1 MLASWDQDY
10 LWQEVHGA
18 KLASLFGMDQASVNQ
33 GNECFQFTAPKQ
45 PKKGP
50 VQTAPPSQ
58 KPPSAPGAP
67 AILLATA
74 VTAFRYVSGQY
85 VKQGKLGAAVL
96 GTHST
101 HEYKILLY
109 ASPQKPVAAAK
120 IHPSFVLTVQP
131 GSYATFYDDQQQNW
145 SLMFESEKMA
155 MDFSKEVCL
164 AKVNAAPTLDGVVV
178 QDLLLGEGPAV
189 DNGDLLEVAYS
200 GWLLQNNAIGQMF
213 DTNVGK
219 EKLLRLKLG
228 AGKVIKGWE
237 EGMLAMKKGGRR
249 LLVIPPSLAYGAQGV
264 PSRIPADSTLVFE
277 VELRRVKFLKDGGF
291 DRTSTG
297 SRDSSASSPAPSLEN
312 VSLETGIQSGV
323 PVASREPPLRAK
335 SNSLSEQ
342 LANPDSTKAKL
353 ISRMAKMGQPML
365 PFLTGP
371 LPSQMDSS
379 DSELEDANMLR
390 VIEQPRGPSPPHAQM
405 PAHPVMTQVPQ
416 AVAGLPVSSAALVP
430 LSITPAQPQPVLPA
444 SAHTFQPYPYPQSSL
459 VPSPMQTAGPM
470 YSAPTVPFQAP
481 PSDVTAFLMT
491 EARQHNTEI
500 RLAVGKVADKVE
512 QLTAKVDELHKQGG
526 APLGLAS
533 VSMETAMIMQNIQR
547 IIQENERLKQ
557 EVFER
562 SVRIEEQ
569 NTKMSELIKQ
579 KERYTEQINLLLE
592 QRNDSLKSNA
602 SQTQARVLQAEQDK
616 HALPQEGDWDQAKVA
631 QELAAAMAQISHLQL
646 ELSAQQ
652 KKETEL
658 QVQLGK
664 TLREAEACQAQM
676 SSLHSQV
683 GELRQE
689 LERVQS
695 LARADKQGQK
705 QLVQRLRGLEEELG
719 DLRAEK
725 EGLEKTLADR
735 KKKWAAERHRH
746 DDELEELRRSG
757 QQELEGLRVLL
768 RRARSNTDQAASA
781 EQLALVQAELESEWQ
796 SKCDRLVSAAQEEHS
811 RALAELTE
819 QKDALQE
826 KVTQLRDKL
835 SVRQSRHEE
844 EEEQLQVLREKYCA
858 LQENAKA
865 QRAQLEELQKSHT
878 PGASQPDVAG
888 EVKRVMN
895 GVFQTLRRE
904 IQLDES
910 YGGTAVLAIIMDTI
924 KTVTLQMLTQKQDA
938 VQERPPSDEEEEE
951 KEEQTE
957 KEVERPAEK
966 GDAQHEEEPT
976 ELAAADMKDMVDEE
990 EERGPSTEC
999 GTEEEES
1006 RPLPEEEE
1014 KKAKASEQ
1022 QVPTELAAPCHE
1034 AECPLQVPTELA
1046 APCHEAEGPLQVP
1059 TELAAPCHE
1068 AEGPLQVPTELAAP
1082 CHEVEG
1088 PLQVPTELAAPCHE
1102 AEGPL
1107 QVPSRSS
1114 EEDQRVF
1121 RGAAPTRPPPPPEE
1135 EDEEPSLK
1143 GRPPPA
1149 PLFGE
1154 DDDEEDLDWLG

>member
-1 MLASWDQDY
+1 M
-10 LWQEVHGA
+10 
-18 KLASLFGMDQASVNQ
+18 KLSGRQALRFLVR
-33 GNECFQFTAPKQ
+33 T
-45 PKKGP
+45 
-50 VQTAPPSQ
+50 
-58 KPPSAPGAP
+58 
-67 AILLATA
+67 
-74 VTAFRYVSGQY
+74 
-85 VKQGKLGAAVL
+85 L
-96 GTHST
+96 GTGGRVEYGTTWRHLCSLT
-101 HEYKILLY
+101 CWRLQGRVGRSDDVLLLSQYKILLY

-120 IHPSFVLTVQP
+120 IHPSFLLTVQP

-145 SLMFESEKMA
+145 SLMFESEKTA
-155 MDFSKEVCL
+155 MDFTKEVCL

-213 DTNVGK
+213 DSNVGK

-228 AGKVIKGWE
+228 AGKVIKVRWAGVR
-237 EGMLAMKKGGRR
+237 MRR
-249 LLVIPPSLAYGAQGV
+249 WALVCHSVQ
-264 PSRIPADSTLVFE
+264 
-277 VELRRVKFLKDGGF
+277 VKFLKDGGL

-323 PVASREPPLRAK
+323 PVAGREPPLRAK

-365 PFLTGP
+365 PFLTGA
-371 LPSQMDSS
+371 LPSQPDSS
-379 DSELEDANMLR
+379 DSELEDANTLR
-390 VIEQPRGPSPPHAQM
+390 VIEQPIGPSPPHAQM
-405 PAHPVMTQVPQ
+405 PAHPVTTQGEML
-416 AVAGLPVSSAALVP
+416 ANSLASWHLATLFSYGDLSLLNAHSSAP
-430 LSITPAQPQPVLPA
+430 GGSRT
-444 SAHTFQPYPYPQSSL
+444 AHILCCPRTTFHN
-459 VPSPMQTAGPM
+459 AGPATACAA
-470 YSAPTVPFQAP
+470 SQCPHVPAP

-562 SVRIEEQ
+562 SARIEEQ

-616 HALPQEGDWDQAKVA
+616 AKVA
-631 QELAAAMAQISHLQL
+631 QELAAAMAQVSHLQL
-646 ELSAQQ
+646 ELSTQQ

-658 QVQLGK
+658 QVHLGK
-664 TLREAEACQAQM
+664 TRTEAEVCQAQM

-705 QLVQRLRGLEEELG
+705 QLELRLRGLEDELG

-746 DDELEELRRSG
+746 DDELEDLRRSG
-757 QQELEGLRVLL
+757 QQELDGLRALL
-768 RRARSNTDQAASA
+768 RRARSSTDQAATA

-811 RALAELTE
+811 RAVAELTE

-826 KVTQLRDKL
+826 KVTQLEDK
-835 SVRQSRHEE
+835 VGC
-844 EEEQLQVLREKYCA
+844 QLVGRYCT
-858 LQENAKA
+858 LQESAKA

-895 GVFQTLRRE
+895 AVFQTLRRE

-938 VQERPPSDEEEEE
+938 VQGQPPSDEEEEE
-951 KEEQTE
+951 EQTE
-957 KEVERPAEK
+957 KEVEWPAEQ
-966 GDAQHEEEPT
+966 GDAQHKDEPG
-976 ELAAADMKDMVDEE
+976 ELAAADVKVMVEE
-990 EERGPSTEC
+990 EEEKRGPSTEC

-1006 RPLPEEEE
+1006 RPLPEEED
-1014 KKAKASEQ
+1014 KAER
-1022 QVPTELAAPCHE
+1022 LALTDLHLPARSLRLLSSC
-1034 AECPLQVPTELA
+1034 C
-1046 APCHEAEGPLQVP
+1046 
-1059 TELAAPCHE
+1059 
-1068 AEGPLQVPTELAAP
+1068 
-1082 CHEVEG
+1082 
-1088 PLQVPTELAAPCHE
+1088 
-1102 AEGPL
+1102 
-1107 QVPSRSS
+1107 RSS

-1135 EDEEPSLK
+1135 EDEEPVSKGQVLAPRGRSQGARSMVPSFMPVQSLK

-1154 DDDEEDLDWLG
+1154 EDDEEEDLDWLG

>member
-1 MLASWDQDY
+1 MFGADDDEGDFLSPTG
-10 LWQEVHGA
+10 GA
-18 KLASLFGMDQASVNQ
+18 KLASLFGMDQASVSQ

-50 VQTAPPSQ
+50 GQTAPPSQ

-67 AILLATA
+67 AVLLATA

-120 IHPSFVLTVQP
+120 IHPSFLLTVQP

-145 SLMFESEKMA
+145 SLMFESEKTA
-155 MDFSKEVCL
+155 MDFTKEVCL

-213 DTNVGK
+213 DSNVGK

-237 EGMLAMKKGGRR
+237 EGMLTMKKGGRR

-277 VELRRVKFLKDGGF
+277 VELRRVKFLKDGGL

-323 PVASREPPLRAK
+323 PVAGREPPLRAK

-365 PFLTGP
+365 PFLTGA
-371 LPSQMDSS
+371 LPSQPDSS
-379 DSELEDANMLR
+379 DSELEDANTLR
-390 VIEQPRGPSPPHAQM
+390 VIEQPIGPSPPHAQM
-405 PAHPVMTQVPQ
+405 PAHPVTTQVPQ
-416 AVAGLPVSSAALVP
+416 AVAGLPISSAALVP

-459 VPSPMQTAGPM
+459 VASPMQTAGPM
-470 YSAPTVPFQAP
+470 YSAPAVPFQAP

-562 SVRIEEQ
+562 SARIEEQ

-616 HALPQEGDWDQAKVA
+616 AKVA
-631 QELAAAMAQISHLQL
+631 QELAAAMAQVSHLQL
-646 ELSAQQ
+646 ELSTQQ

-658 QVQLGK
+658 QVHLGK
-664 TLREAEACQAQM
+664 TRTEAEVCQAQM

-705 QLVQRLRGLEEELG
+705 QLELRLRGLEDELG

-746 DDELEELRRSG
+746 DDELEDLRRSG
-757 QQELEGLRVLL
+757 QQELDGLRALL
-768 RRARSNTDQAASA
+768 RRARSSTDQAATA

-811 RALAELTE
+811 RAVAELTE

-826 KVTQLRDKL
+826 KVTQLEDKL
-835 SVRQSRHEE
+835 SVRQSRHQE
-844 EEEQLQVLREKYCA
+844 EEEQLRALREKYCT
-858 LQENAKA
+858 LQESAKA

-895 GVFQTLRRE
+895 AVFQTLRRE

-938 VQERPPSDEEEEE
+938 VQGQPPSDEEEEE
-951 KEEQTE
+951 EQTE
-957 KEVERPAEK
+957 KEVEWPAEQ
-966 GDAQHEEEPT
+966 GDAQHKDEPG
-976 ELAAADMKDMVDEE
+976 ELAAADVKVMVEE
-990 EERGPSTEC
+990 EEEKRGPSTEC

-1006 RPLPEEEE
+1006 RPLPEEED
-1014 KKAKASEQ
+1014 KAGEQ
-1022 QVPTELAAPCHE
+1022 QVPTEP
-1034 AECPLQVPTELA
+1034 
-1046 APCHEAEGPLQVP
+1046 
-1059 TELAAPCHE
+1059 
-1068 AEGPLQVPTELAAP
+1068 AAP

-1088 PLQVPTELAAPCHE
+1088 PLQVPTEPAAPCHE

-1154 DDDEEDLDWLG
+1154 EDDEEEDLDWLG